1 MKTLKSKEDEV
12 VLDDFVK
19 SATNA
24 AEFQQEIKNQIKYFL
39 YEWAKGV
46 IPYCSEQRISEII
59 NNVYKD
65 LLTCPIISIF
75 FGFNKEKN
83 TIELSAGVINLIIN
97 ELTEEELDY
106 VQYWFVNRYIPVY
119 KQTYAQALQEVKNGK
134 KETHWMWWIFPQ
146 MRGLGKSERSQFYG
160 IPDRDQARLFLEH
173 PYLGKHLIEITQA
186 VFDSDKTPYEI
197 FGADVIKFRSCMKL
211 FASLENTNKI
221 FKQIINK
228 NHWLSNCS
236 KLIL

>member
-119 KQTYAQALQEVKNGK
+119 KQTYAQALQEVRNGK

-228 NHWLSNCS
+228 NHWL
-236 KLIL
+236 

>member
-1 MKTLKSKEDEV
+1 MKTLKFKEDE
-12 VLDDFVK
+12 VLDDFVNR
-19 SATNA
+19 ALNA
-24 AEFQQEIKNQIKYFL
+24 AELQQEIKNQIKYHL
-39 YEWAKGV
+39 YGWFGGI
-46 IPYCSEQRISEII
+46 IPYCTKSRITEII
-59 NNVYKD
+59 NKVYEE
-65 LLTCPIISIF
+65 LLTRPKNSPY
-75 FGFNKEKN
+75 FGFYKESN
-83 TIELSAGVINLIIN
+83 TLELSGCVADLIYS
-97 ELTEEELDY
+97 ELTKEGFY
-106 VQYWFVNRYIPVY
+106 VKYWFINRYIPVY

-160 IPDRDQARLFLEH
+160 IPDRNQARLFLEH

-228 NHWLSNCS
+228 NHWL
-236 KLIL
+236 

>member
-46 IPYCSEQRISEII
+46 IPYCSEQRISEIT
-59 NNVYKD
+59 NNVYKE

-119 KQTYAQALQEVKNGK
+119 KQTYAQALQEGKNGK

-228 NHWLSNCS
+228 NHWL
-236 KLIL
+236 

>member
-211 FASLENTNKI
+211 FASVENTNKI

-228 NHWLSNCS
+228 NHWL
-236 KLIL
+236 

>member
-75 FGFNKEKN
+75 FGFNKEKS

-228 NHWLSNCS
+228 NHWL
-236 KLIL
+236 

>member
-59 NNVYKD
+59 NNVYKE

-146 MRGLGKSERSQFYG
+146 MRGVGKSERSQFYG

-228 NHWLSNCS
+228 NHWL
-236 KLIL
+236 

>member
-59 NNVYKD
+59 NNVYKE

-134 KETHWMWWIFPQ
+134 KENHWMWWIFPQ

-228 NHWLSNCS
+228 NHWL
-236 KLIL
+236 

>member
-1 MKTLKSKEDEV
+1 MKTLKFKEDEV
-12 VLDDFVK
+12 LNDFVNR
-19 SATNA
+19 ATNP
-24 AEFQQEIKNQIKYFL
+24 AELQQEIKNQIKYYL
-39 YEWAKGV
+39 YGWFDDI
-46 IPYCSEQRISEII
+46 IPYCTKSRITEII
-59 NNVYKD
+59 NKVYEE
-65 LLTCPIISIF
+65 LLTCPTISVF
-75 FGFNKEKN
+75 FGFNKESN
-83 TIELSAGVINLIIN
+83 TLEISGCVRDLIYN
-97 ELTEEELDY
+97 ELTKEGFY
-106 VQYWFVNRYIPVY
+106 VKYWFINRYIPVY

-160 IPDRDQARLFLEH
+160 IPNRNQARLFLEH

-228 NHWLSNCS
+228 NHWL
-236 KLIL
+236 

>member
-75 FGFNKEKN
+75 FCFNKEKN

-228 NHWLSNCS
+228 NHWL
-236 KLIL
+236 

>member
-12 VLDDFVK
+12 LNDFVNR
-19 SATNA
+19 ATNP
-24 AEFQQEIKNQIKYFL
+24 AELQQEIKNQIKYFL

-173 PYLGKHLIEITQA
+173 PFLGKHLIEITQA

-228 NHWLSNCS
+228 NHWL
-236 KLIL
+236 

>member
-12 VLDDFVK
+12 LDDIVNR
-19 SATNA
+19 ATNA
-24 AEFQQEIKNQIKYFL
+24 AEFQQEIKNQIKYHL
-39 YEWAKGV
+39 YGWFGGI
-46 IPYCSEQRISEII
+46 IPYCTKSRITEII
-59 NNVYKD
+59 NKVYKK
-65 LLTCPIISIF
+65 LLTCPKKF
-75 FGFNKEKN
+75 PYFGFNKESN
-83 TIELSAGVINLIIN
+83 TLELSGCVADLIYS

-106 VQYWFVNRYIPVY
+106 WYVNRYIPVY

-146 MRGLGKSERSQFYG
+146 MKGLGKSERSQFYG
-160 IPDRDQARLFLEH
+160 IPDRNQARAFLEH

-197 FGADVIKFRSCMKL
+197 FGADVIKFRLCMKL
-211 FASLENTNKI
+211 FTSLENTNKI

-228 NHWLSNCS
+228 NHWL
-236 KLIL
+236 

>member
-65 LLTCPIISIF
+65 LLTCPIISVF

-221 FKQIINK
+221 FKEIINK
-228 NHWLSNCS
+228 NHWL
-236 KLIL
+236 

>member
-12 VLDDFVK
+12 LDDFVNR
-19 SATNA
+19 ATNP
-24 AEFQQEIKNQIKYFL
+24 AELQQEIKNQIKPYL
-39 YEWAKGV
+39 YYWFGGI
-46 IPYCSEQRISEII
+46 IPYCTKSRITEII
-59 NNVYKD
+59 NKVYEE
-65 LLTCPIISIF
+65 LLTRPKNSVY
-75 FGFNKEKN
+75 FGFNKESK
-83 TIELSAGVINLIIN
+83 TLELSGCVADLIYS

-106 VQYWFVNRYIPVY
+106 AKYWFVNRYIPVY

-146 MRGLGKSERSQFYG
+146 MKGLGKSERSQFYG
-160 IPDRDQARLFLEH
+160 IPDRNQARLFLEH

-228 NHWLSNCS
+228 NHWL
-236 KLIL
+236 

>member
-59 NNVYKD
+59 NNVYKE
-65 LLTCPIISIF
+65 LLTCPIISVF

-228 NHWLSNCS
+228 NHWL
-236 KLIL
+236 

>member
-97 ELTEEELDY
+97 KLTEEELDY

-228 NHWLSNCS
+228 NHWL
-236 KLIL
+236 

>member
-65 LLTCPIISIF
+65 LLTCPIISVF

-173 PYLGKHLIEITQA
+173 PYPGKHLIEITQA

-228 NHWLSNCS
+228 NHWL
-236 KLIL
+236 

>member
-106 VQYWFVNRYIPVY
+106 V
-119 KQTYAQALQEVKNGK
+119 
-134 KETHWMWWIFPQ
+134 
-146 MRGLGKSERSQFYG
+146 
-160 IPDRDQARLFLEH
+160 
-173 PYLGKHLIEITQA
+173 
-186 VFDSDKTPYEI
+186 
-197 FGADVIKFRSCMKL
+197 
-211 FASLENTNKI
+211 
-221 FKQIINK
+221 
-228 NHWLSNCS
+228 
-236 KLIL
+236 

>member
-24 AEFQQEIKNQIKYFL
+24 AKFQQEIKNQIKYFL

-65 LLTCPIISIF
+65 LLTCPIISVFLVLI
-75 FGFNKEKN
+75 KKKN
-83 TIELSAGVINLIIN
+83 TIKLSAGVINLIIN

-221 FKQIINK
+221 FKQVINK
-228 NHWLSNCS
+228 NHWL
-236 KLIL
+236 

>member
-12 VLDDFVK
+12 LDDFVNR
-19 SATNA
+19 ATNA
-24 AEFQQEIKNQIKYFL
+24 AELQQEIKNQIKYHL
-39 YEWAKGV
+39 YGLFGGI
-46 IPYCSEQRISEII
+46 IPYCTKSRIRITEII
-59 NNVYKD
+59 NKVYEE
-65 LLTCPIISIF
+65 LLTRPKNSPY
-75 FGFNKEKN
+75 FGFYKESN
-83 TIELSAGVINLIIN
+83 TLELSGCVADLIYN

-106 VQYWFVNRYIPVY
+106 VKYWFVNRYIPVY

-146 MRGLGKSERSQFYG
+146 MKGLGKSERSQFYG
-160 IPDRDQARLFLEH
+160 IPDRNQARAFLEH
-173 PYLGKHLIEITQA
+173 PFLGKHLIEITQA

-228 NHWLSNCS
+228 NHWL
-236 KLIL
+236 

>member
-221 FKQIINK
+221 LKFRI
-228 NHWLSNCS
+228 
-236 KLIL
+236 